1 MQKANRSPRYASV
14 EILAEKMTE
23 SRLNVVSK
31 STQAGQGA
39 RSVLVLGLGNLL
51 NSDEGL
57 GVHAVR
63 ALQADRAA
71 DFPQVTFLDGGTLG
85 LNLLPLVED
94 SSALLLLD
102 CVDAGLEPG
111 SVIELAGDEIPR
123 YSGVKLSQHQ
133 TTFQEVLGLA
143 EIRGALPAR
152 LHLIGV
158 QPASLALGTELS
170 PQVQA
175 CLPGVLQR
183 VEALLQGWISGE
195 GVR

>member
-1 MQKANRSPRYASV
+1 M
-14 EILAEKMTE
+14 
-23 SRLNVVSK
+23 
-31 STQAGQGA
+31 
-39 RSVLVLGLGNLL
+39 LVLGLGNLL

-63 ALQADRAA
+63 ALHANRAA
-71 DFPQVTFLDGGTLG
+71 DFPQVAFLDGGTLG

-94 SSALLLLD
+94 ATALLLID

-111 SVIELAGDEIPR
+111 TLIELSGDEIPR

-143 EIRGALPAR
+143 EIRGALPGR

-158 QPASLALGTELS
+158 QPTSLELGTELS

-175 CLPGVLQR
+175 LLPSVIKR
-183 VEALLQGWISGE
+183 VTDLLHQWSTE
-195 GVR
+195 QAP